1 MSYTS
6 ENLLLSIKLRGQL
19 PDTTNNLNPH
29 SDSNILKSATEVL
42 HTMVMP
48 LIMSAREQF
57 YVTEQQIALVP
68 GTNRYEI
75 PSRAA
80 GQVVRDVYLLSNGE
94 MTRIPQIAP
103 EDAYVPIQ
111 SEPQGWYLEHN
122 DVMIYPTPN
131 RADTLVIKYFL
142 RPSQIVR
149 VSEAALVTAKNSNTL
164 SVVSVPS
171 AFASSAGIYDIISPK
186 SPYEPINFDVSGSI
200 SGTDISFT
208 SDINAAI
215 GSGFYIALADQTP
228 IPQIPREFMP
238 LLITGTAAMVTQDLG
253 DLQQS
258 MNLHGLFQK
267 QSENLL
273 SLIVPRNQGDT
284 QKITNSTWTAWGQE
298 GF

>member
-1 MSYTS
+1 
-6 ENLLLSIKLRGQL
+6 
-19 PDTTNNLNPH
+19 
-29 SDSNILKSATEVL
+29 
-42 HTMVMP
+42 MP
-48 LIMSAREQF
+48 L
-57 YVTEQQIALVP
+57 
-68 GTNRYEI
+68 
-75 PSRAA
+75 
-80 GQVVRDVYLLSNGE
+80 
-94 MTRIPQIAP
+94 
-103 EDAYVPIQ
+103 Q
-111 SEPQGWYLEHN
+111 SEPRGWYLEHN
-122 DVMIYPTPN
+122 DVILYPTPN

-149 VSEAALVTAKNSNTL
+149 LSEAAFVTAKSGDIV
-164 SVVSVPS
+164 SVTSVPS
-171 AFASSAGIYDIISPK
+171 AFNTSDGVFDIISPK
-186 SPYEPINFDVSGSI
+186 SPYEPIDFEIGGLI
-200 SGTDISFT
+200 SGTNIGFT
-208 SDINAAI
+208 RTVNSAVSYGYYVAI
-215 GSGFYIALADQTP
+215 ADQTP